1 VIIVSQ
7 EKDGIINF
15 DNILVIRLSTDF
27 ETNKKNIIY
36 VDCVGDEHFGIG
48 KYGTEERAKEV
59 LQKIIRQKSIF
70 EYFKNAPRDM
80 QNSIADDFIKQNIIF
95 DTYEMPE
102 K

>member
-1 VIIVSQ
+1 MVIVSQ
-7 EKDGIINF
+7 RKDKLVNF
-15 DNILVIRLSTDF
+15 DRIESIWIDAEEDGRFTIKATSDTNSTLG
-27 ETNKKNIIY
+27 TY
-36 VDCVGDEHFGIG
+36 S
-48 KYGTEERAKEV
+48 TEERAKEV